1 MQATALIAEDEP
13 LLAASLRQE
22 LSQLWPELT
31 VLADVPDGQSA
42 VQVALS
48 QRPQI
53 VFLDIRMPGMSGLEA
68 AQAITEDWPAGQ
80 SAGCPLFVF
89 VTAYDQHALDAF
101 EHAAVDY
108 VLKPVQTARLQR
120 TCARLQQALQRRAE
134 GESGEPLLAQLR
146 ALIQSDAVV
155 KGRHPQAAP
164 LRVLQASQGNML
176 HMVPVDDVIYFE
188 AADKYVRVV
197 TAQSEHL
204 LRMSLKE
211 LAPRLPPDQFWQI
224 HRSTLVRADAI
235 AMARREET
243 GRYTLTLKNRAD
255 KLTVSRLYAHLFK
268 AM

>member
-1 MQATALIAEDEP
+1 MHATALIAEDEP

-22 LSQLWPELT
+22 LAQLWPDLQ
-31 VLADVPDGQSA
+31 VLAEVPDGQSA
-42 VQVALS
+42 VQMTLS
-48 QRPQI
+48 QQPQI
-53 VFLDIRMPGMSGLEA
+53 VFLDIRMPGLNGLEA
-68 AQAITEDWPAGQ
+68 AQAIAEDWPGDALP
-80 SAGCPLFVF
+80 CPLVVF

-101 EHAAVDY
+101 EHAAMDY
-108 VLKPVQTARLQR
+108 VLKPVQTVRLQR
-120 TCARLQQALQRRAE
+120 TCQRLQDELARRRGSQDA
-134 GESGEPLLAQLR
+134 SEPLLAQLR
-146 ALIQSDAVV
+146 ALIQSDA
-155 KGRHPQAAP
+155 REAPMPLP
-164 LRVLQASQGNML
+164 LRVLQASQGQTL
-176 HMVPVDDVIYFE
+176 HMVPVDEVIYFE

-235 AMARREET
+235 ATARREET
-243 GRYTLTLKNRAD
+243 GRYTLTLKGRAD